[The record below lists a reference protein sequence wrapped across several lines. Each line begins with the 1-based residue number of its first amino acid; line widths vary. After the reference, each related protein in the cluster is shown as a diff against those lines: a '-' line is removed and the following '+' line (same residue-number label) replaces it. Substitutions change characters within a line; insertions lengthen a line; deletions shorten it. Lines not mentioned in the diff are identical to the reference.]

1 MADYDDSNRGA
12 AWTPFPTQQLILQG
26 KLNVDYTDHKVVLVK
41 DETKDGRKVIEV
53 YGKLGVM
60 FDNEKN
66 GNDNA
71 PDFSGPMG
79 DNLRIAGWI
88 KMKDGAPYISMNIS
102 EKMQGGKAPDPAPS
116 NLNDDEIP
124 F

>member
-1 MADYDDSNRGA
+1 MADYDDNNRGA

-26 KLNVDYTDHKVVLVK
+26 KLTVDHTDHKVALIK

-79 DNLRIAGWI
+79 DHLRIAGWK
-88 KMKDGAPYISMNIS
+88 KMKDGSPYISMNVS
-102 EKMQGGKAPDPAPS
+102 EKMQKAGAAAPAPAG
-116 NLNDDEIP
+116 LPDDEIP

>member
-1 MADYDDSNRGA
+1 MAEYDDNNRGA
-12 AWTPFPTQQLILQG
+12 AWTPFPTQKLILQG
-26 KLNVDYTDHKVVLVK
+26 KLNCDYTDHKVVLVK
-41 DETKDGRKVIEV
+41 DETRDGRQIIEV

-66 GNDNA
+66 GNEAA

-79 DNLRIAGWI
+79 DKLRIAGWK
-88 KMKDGAPYISMNIS
+88 KMKEGAPYIQMKVS
-102 EKMQGGKAPDPAPS
+102 EKMQGGGSPAPAAG
-116 NLNDDEIP
+116 LPDDEIP